1 MIVPITRLTQAAAKE
16 RPNEI
21 FSAFK
26 VRRLVRISQ
35 NCPGESSSVLRNRP
49 ASGMRMITESHVRV
63 SPMVRPNPGK
73 LLRRATAVLTN
84 PPASGYGWLLARSIL
99 VNLVENAAFAE
110 VILLRLGPTTKNVV
124 DREKFDLGEGF
135 FVFLRN
141 FRITRTI
148 GIACGDFLTFL
159 GIPIFQVPLGD
170 RARALFIGNLVDHGD
185 RRLGENRQ
193 WWR

>member
-21 FSAFK
+21 FSAFR

-35 NCPGESSSVLRNRP
+35 NCTGESSSVLRKRP

-63 SPMVRPNPGK
+63 SPMVRPNPGRV
-73 LLRRATAVLTN
+73 LRRATAVFTKS
-84 PPASGYGWLLARSIL
+84 PRFRSGCPLARSIL

-110 VILLRLGPTTKNVV
+110 VILLRVGPTTKTVI

-135 FVFLRN
+135 FVLPRNLR
-141 FRITRTI
+141 IARTI
-148 GIACGDFLTFL
+148 GIACG
-159 GIPIFQVPLGD
+159 
-170 RARALFIGNLVDHGD
+170 
-185 RRLGENRQ
+185 
-193 WWR
+193 